1 VDRLTIH
8 AASPETG
15 HAMLAALAGF
25 RAELLQSSE
34 GCQVVVTLGRDDAEI
49 TAVLNALEEYVTE
62 RSSGPAR
69 VELNGRAYVMHP
81 AAEPDIS

>member
-1 VDRLTIH
+1 
-8 AASPETG
+8 
-15 HAMLAALAGF
+15 MLGALSGF

-49 TAVLNALEEYVTE
+49 AAVLNALEAFVTE
-62 RSSGPAR
+62 RSRGPAR

-81 AAEPDIS
+81 APNSY

>member
-1 VDRLTIH
+1 MDRLTIH

-15 HAMLAALAGF
+15 HAMLAALSGF
-25 RAELLQSSE
+25 RAELLQSAD

-49 TAVLNALEEYVTE
+49 TAVLSALEAYVTE
-62 RSSGPAR
+62 RSGGPAR

-81 AAEPDIS
+81 APEAD